1 MIQVYRPLSEIG
13 DVMGVIV
20 TDVRM
25 AEGKVQTYIV
35 YNGEPGVVN
44 EDPSGVLPAIR
55 VTSGTL
61 TNVVVK
67 DRNAY
72 YTLSEVGQLYT
83 RPGFLERDWFERDNR
98 MRTLT
103 GVRLAG
109 DGVDY
114 DVVEGG
120 QPRVLHESAES
131 VLRELRILGVR
142 LTGAEFKDGTSYYTV
157 AELS

>member
-1 MIQVYRPLSEIG
+1 
-13 DVMGVIV
+13 
-20 TDVRM
+20 
-25 AEGKVQTYIV
+25 
-35 YNGEPGVVN
+35 
-44 EDPSGVLPAIR
+44 
-55 VTSGTL
+55 
-61 TNVVVK
+61 
-67 DRNAY
+67 
-72 YTLSEVGQLYT
+72 
-83 RPGFLERDWFERDNR
+83 